1 MCLAGQPGNSWT
13 AGAPGLATAGNG
25 PGLVYNGEM
34 WEFGNNRVWSSPN
47 GINWTAVS
55 TPSFMSGRSGEGGVV
70 ANGEMF
76 VIGGDVSGTL
86 MNDIWS
92 SSDGVNWAEVTAS
105 AGFTPREYFGVYFY
119 NNEMWVVGGETG
131 SGVVQDGW
139 SSNNGSSWTEVTNST
154 GFGAR
159 GGFGYC
165 VFNNAMWVISGYNFI
180 GEPGS
185 IYYGDAWYSTNG
197 STWTEASSTGLPADD
212 QVQAVACGNAMWV
225 MGGSNPG
232 GFNASVRVTTDG
244 VNWNTTNPSTPFNSG
259 LSTTLSWNGT
269 VWALGSQTSGNNWT
283 WSSGCCLV
291 PTPTNTPAGQ
301 GSIIKAL
308 GSVVT
313 IIGGGSTSTPSP
325 TSTPTSTITSTP
337 TSTPSPT
344 ETAIPA
350 NDFVVVPAPNIS
362 RSGEPI
368 QFEVTLGTSAQIKLV
383 IYSLLGE
390 QVYQTTVQGEVG
402 VNNLLWQVR
411 NQSNNPVASGI
422 YIFTIQAIDGEGVQN
437 KVGKVLVL
445 H

>member
-1 MCLAGQPGNSWT
+1 M
-13 AGAPGLATAGNG
+13 
-25 PGLVYNGEM
+25 VYNGEL
-34 WEFGNNRVWSSPN
+34 WDFGDNGVWSSPN
-47 GINWTAVS
+47 GINWTEVS
-55 TPSFMSGRSGEGGVV
+55 TPSFMSAGANGCVV
-70 ANGEMF
+70 FNGEMW
-76 VIGGDVSGTL
+76 VISGTQV
-86 MNDIWS
+86 WS
-92 SSDGVNWAEVTAS
+92 STDGIAWNEATPS
-105 AGFTPREYFGVYFY
+105 AAFGSRSNFGIYSF
-119 NNEMWVVGGETG
+119 NGDMWVVGGYVAG
-131 SGVVQDGW
+131 SGVVQDVWYSYNGTSW
-139 SSNNGSSWTEVTNST
+139 SKVTNST

-197 STWTEASSTGLPADD
+197 LTWTEASSTGLPADD

-383 IYSLLGE
+383 LYSLLGE